1 MFQLVFSESEYT
13 VVKDIKKRLLYSK
26 EIIDKRVRELAQG
39 ISRDYEGREV
49 VFVCVL
55 KGAFMFL
62 ADLSRYLT
70 ISYVVDF
77 VRLRS
82 YGSQSESSGT
92 VTVTKDIEVS
102 IEGRDVI
109 ILEDI
114 VDTGTTLVYLRDM
127 LEKRNPASLKIC
139 TLIDKKERRV
149 VEIDTDYVGFDLD
162 EGFVIGYG
170 LDFNERF
177 RCLPSV
183 YVIEE

>member
-1 MFQLVFSESEYT
+1 M
-13 VVKDIKKRLLYSK
+13 KDMKKRLLYSR
-26 EIIDKRVRELAQG
+26 EIIDRRVKELADT
-39 ISRDYEGREV
+39 ISHDYKGREV
-49 VFVCVL
+49 VIVCVL
-55 KGAFMFL
+55 KGAFIFL
-62 ADLSRYLT
+62 ADLTRYLE

-77 VRLRS
+77 VRAAS

-92 VTVTKDIEVS
+92 ITLTKDIEVS
-102 IEGRDVI
+102 VEGRDVI

-114 VDTGTTLVYLRDM
+114 VDTGTTLACLRDM
-127 LEKRNPASLKIC
+127 LKKRNPASLKIC

-149 VEIDTDYVGFDLD
+149 VEIDADYVGFDLD
-162 EGFVIGYG
+162 EGFVVGYG

>member
-1 MFQLVFSESEYT
+1 M
-13 VVKDIKKRLLYSK
+13 VKDIKKRLLYSK
-26 EIIDKRVRELAQG
+26 ETIDRRVRELADTL
-39 ISRDYEGREV
+39 SHDYKGKDV
-49 VFVCVL
+49 VLICVL
-55 KGAFMFL
+55 KGAFMFM
-62 ADLSRYLT
+62 ADLTRYLR

-92 VTVTKDIEVS
+92 VTVTKDIEVPV
-102 IEGRDVI
+102 EGRDVI

-114 VDTGTTLVYLRDM
+114 VDTGTTLVYLKDM

-139 TLIDKKERRV
+139 TLIDKKERRN
-149 VEIDTDYVGFDLD
+149 VEIDADYVGFDLD
-162 EGFVIGYG
+162 EGFVVGYG
-170 LDFNERF
+170 LDYDERF

>member
-1 MFQLVFSESEYT
+1 M
-13 VVKDIKKRLLYSK
+13 VKDIKKRVLYS
-26 EIIDKRVRELAQG
+26 EESIDRRVRELADTL
-39 ISRDYEGREV
+39 SLDYKGKDV
-49 VFVCVL
+49 VIVCVL
-55 KGAFMFL
+55 KGAFIFL
-62 ADLSRYLT
+62 ADLTRYLG

-92 VTVTKDIEVS
+92 VMVTKDIEVS
-102 IEGRDVI
+102 VEGRDVI

-149 VEIDTDYVGFDLD
+149 VKIDADYVGFDLD
-162 EGFVIGYG
+162 EGFVVGYG
-170 LDFNERF
+170 LDFDERF